1 MAYKKSFQIYFL
13 KVISNLMQAKL
24 MIQKGRPLKSVN
36 KMELIEIKLDWPL
49 NSSCISKCI
58 SGILRTLCHRNI
70 RKMIG

>member
-1 MAYKKSFQIYFL
+1 
-13 KVISNLMQAKL
+13 MQAKL

-58 SGILRTLCHRNI
+58 VGFLQTLGHRNI
-70 RKMIG
+70 RKMIDC